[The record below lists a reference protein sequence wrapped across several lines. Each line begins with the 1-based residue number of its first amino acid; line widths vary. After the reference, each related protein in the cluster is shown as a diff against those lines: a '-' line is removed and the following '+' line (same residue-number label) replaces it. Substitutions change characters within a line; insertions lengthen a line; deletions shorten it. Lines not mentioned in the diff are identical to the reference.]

1 MKLIKFYATWCEP
14 CKMLEKVVQAKKDQI
29 PEDWTYSNIDI
40 DQDMNSAKALN
51 VRGVP
56 TMVIMSD
63 DNVEV
68 RRHVGF
74 MSERDFEQFLRGR

>member
-14 CKMLEKVVQAKKDQI
+14 CKMLEKVVEAKKDQI

-56 TMVIMSD
+56 TLVIMSD

-74 MSERDFEQFLRGR
+74 LSERDFEQFLRGR

>member
-1 MKLIKFYATWCEP
+1 LKP
-14 CKMLEKVVQAKKDQI
+14 KKDQI

-56 TMVIMSD
+56 TLVIMSD

-74 MSERDFEQFLRGR
+74 LSERDFEQFLRGR

>member
-14 CKMLEKVVQAKKDQI
+14 CKMLEKVVEAKKDQI

-56 TMVIMSD
+56 TLVIMSD

-74 MSERDFEQFLRGR
+74 LSERDYEQFLRGR

>member
-14 CKMLEKVVQAKKDQI
+14 CKALTQIVDRNKDII
-29 PEDWTYSNIDI
+29 PADWTYQEIDI
-40 DQDMNSAKALN
+40 DQDMNSAKALQ

-68 RRHVGF
+68 RRHVGM
-74 MSERDFEQFLRGR
+74 MSDRAFEQFLAGR

>member
-1 MKLIKFYATWCEP
+1 MKLVKFYATWCEP
-14 CKMLEKVVQAKKDQI
+14 CKQLDKVVQSKKDQI

-40 DQDMNSAKALN
+40 EQDMNSAKALN

-56 TMVIMSD
+56 TMIIMSD

-74 MSERDFEQFLRGR
+74 LNERDFEQFLRGR